1 MTVSNAIEWFQVV
14 AVLPFSLTVRFGV
27 PEADVPF
34 WTSTSLIVFG
44 VAMVFGSPIAGWIV
58 GKCERS
64 QIPFL
69 AGLSCAFGSTVLF
82 MIGSAPWVI
91 IVARIF
97 QGLSAGV
104 VYTAGLTLLVNT
116 IESHELG
123 PWIGFGLS
131 GMNLGVLVSPTLGGV
146 VYEKA
151 GFYPVFV
158 MSLGVVAVNLAL
170 ILLIIDRKAAVKH
183 QPHDSQTRPSSSNG
197 SSPRSAVANGK
208 RRLSRVEDGEAIE
221 TSPLITY
228 CGELADTFPT
238 EPTWWTVVGGFLSS
252 PRILAALYGS
262 LINIILVS
270 SMDAVLPVFVKHTF
284 HWLSGATG
292 AIFLNLTIPSLTGPL
307 VGMISDRY
315 GVRPVAI
322 IGFVFAG
329 IGVVLLALIQHNTVT
344 DHVMACILLFLV
356 GML

>member
-1 MTVSNAIEWFQVV
+1 
-14 AVLPFSLTVRFGV
+14 
-27 PEADVPF
+27 
-34 WTSTSLIVFG
+34 
-44 VAMVFGSPIAGWIV
+44 MVFGAPIAGWVV

-69 AGLSCAFGSTVLF
+69 GGLSCASGATLLF
-82 MIGSAPWVI
+82 MLGSAPWMI

-131 GMNLGVLVSPTLGGV
+131 GMNFGVLVSPTLGGI
-146 VYEKA
+146 VYEKT

-158 MSLGVVAVNLAL
+158 MSLGVLAINLVL
-170 ILLIIDRKAAVKH
+170 ILLIIDKKAAAKYQDHVSK
-183 QPHDSQTRPSSSNG
+183 TRPSSSDG
-197 SSPRSAVANGK
+197 SSPRTAVANGK
-208 RRLSRVEDGEAIE
+208 RRLSHIEDGDA
-221 TSPLITY
+221 TLTTPLLTH
-228 CGELADTFPT
+228 CREVSNVVMT

-252 PRILAALYGS
+252 PRILAALYAC
-262 LINIILVS
+262 LINVILVAA
-270 SMDAVLPVFVKHTF
+270 MDAVLPIFVKQTF

-292 AIFLNLTIPSLTGPL
+292 AIFLNLTIPSLIGPFI
-307 VGMISDRY
+307 GMVSDRY
-315 GVRPVAI
+315 GVKLISA

-329 IGVVLLALIQHNTVT
+329 VAVVLLALIRHNTVT
-344 DHVMACILLFLV
+344 NHVMACILLFFV
-356 GML
+356 GEILSTIYPILAVSLIE